1 MPTNYFGRLATIF
14 AVILLALWA
23 IFPSLPVDPLRLLDP
38 SVPFSQ
44 KHNLKPGIDM
54 VGGTSLLYE
63 IQVPEGADSTG
74 LSTAVMDA
82 LKRRVDPDGVRNLV
96 WRPQGDTRLEI
107 QMPLSGRSRESVQ
120 IRDAYARAQTQLEG
134 LNVRPAAVL
143 DAVQRLSGQARAE
156 RLAQLA
162 LDSRERQEVFAEI
175 ARVWDELQA
184 ARERRDAEAQAR
196 AELAFEALKRR
207 IEPTNIDVP
216 ELEAKLN
223 LIEEAKQPKG
233 RRGEVGTPPKDVV
246 DLVEAIRKRAE
257 SFPTQRAALDEFIA
271 AHAAFYRVRSQLDEA
286 ADLKRLLQGSGVLEF
301 HILVEARDPR
311 VPEMVE
317 RLLSGAGAAQRSGDT
332 ARWASVDKPETMDPR
347 SMGDRGVIV
356 DYAGRRWVL
365 LDIRPEKSLT
375 QQTGAKWALERV
387 QPGRDP
393 QTGEQEILFT
403 LDAQGGRYMSRLT
416 GANIGRPMA
425 IVLDNRVI
433 SAPTIQSQISSN
445 GRITG
450 RYTNAEIRYLVNT
463 LSAGSLPAQLS
474 SEPISERT
482 VGPQLGADNLRRGLI
497 SCFIGLMVVATFLI
511 GYYYIAG
518 AVALVAVTL
527 NLFLII
533 GALAGLGATFTLP
546 SIAALVL
553 TLGASVDANVLI
565 FERLREEQERGFPI
579 RNALRN
585 AYDRAFSAILD
596 SNVVTAITSVV
607 LYVFGSEEVKGF
619 GLTLLVGIATSLFT
633 ALYVTR
639 TLFAILV
646 DKFGVRR
653 LGAVPMTFPAWA
665 RLLRPN
671 INWMGRVW
679 LFGGA
684 SVALLVV
691 GLTLFV
697 HYIRQGRLFD
707 IEFSSG
713 TAVTL
718 ELKQPVPQEQ
728 IRRMLA
734 DAADRTVVVAGATD
748 GDAAAVTER
757 RTTVGEALP
766 AALPVAVG
774 EDNLTWEIVTPNAD
788 VPAVRAAVLEVFGDL
803 LQINVPSTFNRVGLP
818 FDQVIDDVV
827 FEVEARPPPGRYAPE
842 SWGEFRGGVAI
853 YLENLSPPL
862 TPEQIQARITN
873 QRLQPGVGQTRPLPP
888 VTVYA
893 VGGPTRP
900 TTEALV
906 LAVDP
911 RIIPSEDREKWQRE
925 VAEPVWRLVNEAI
938 NRPPSL
944 AKVSSFNPSVAA
956 ATQQDAAVAITL
968 ALLVIMAYIWM
979 RFGNLRYGT
988 ATVIALLHDTLF
1000 VLAALG
1006 FAHLLYDTFIGELL
1020 LLEPFRINLTVV
1032 AGILTVMGYSMS
1044 DTIVIFDRIRELRGQ
1059 RGVVTPQL
1067 INDAVNQTLSRTL
1080 LTSGTTIATLMV
1092 MYIFGG
1098 PGIHG
1103 FTYVLLVGILVGTY
1117 SSIAIAAP
1125 LLLVRFGRRVD
1136 ATPPDATRAT
1146 PAPAGLQQA

>member
-1 MPTNYFGRLATIF
+1 MPTNYLGRLLTIA

-23 IFPSLPVDPLRLLDP
+23 IFPSLPIEPMRILDP
-38 SVPFSQ
+38 SVPFAQ
-44 KHNLKPGIDM
+44 KHNLRPGIDM

-74 LSTAVMDA
+74 LSTEVMNA

-107 QMPLSGRSRESVQ
+107 QMPLSGRSRESTQ
-120 IRDAYARAQTQLEG
+120 IREDYARAQTRLEG
-134 LNVRPAAVL
+134 LNLRQAAVL
-143 DAVQRLSGQARAE
+143 DAVQRLTGAARDE

-162 LDSRERQEVFAEI
+162 LDSQERQAVFKDI
-175 ARVWDELQA
+175 TRTWDELQS
-184 ARERRDAEAQAR
+184 ARERRDAAAQAR
-196 AELAFEALKRR
+196 AELEFEALKRR

-223 LIEEAKQPKG
+223 LIEQAREPKT
-233 RRGEVGTPPKDVV
+233 RGGPEGTPPADVV
-246 DLVEAIRKRAE
+246 ALVDALRQRAQT
-257 SFPTQRAALDEFIA
+257 FPAQLAALDEFVA
-271 AHAAFYRVRSQLDEA
+271 AHRAFFRVRAQLDEA
-286 ADLKRLLQGSGVLEF
+286 ADLKRLLQGSGVLEY
-301 HILVEARDPR
+301 HILVDARDPR

-317 RLLSGAGAAQRSGDT
+317 RLMAGTGASQRSGDT
-332 ARWASVDKPETMDPR
+332 ARWAAVDKPESMPPE
-347 SMGDRGVIV
+347 SMGDRGVV
-356 DYAGRRWVL
+356 MDYAGRRWVL

-375 QQTGAKWALERV
+375 QQTGAQWALERV

-393 QTGEQEILFT
+393 QTGEQEIIFV

-425 IVLDNRVI
+425 MVLDNRVI
-433 SAPTIQSQISSN
+433 SAPTIQSQINTN

-450 RYTNAEIRYLVNT
+450 RYTSAEIRYLVNT

-497 SCFIGLMVVATFLI
+497 SCVFGLMVVAVFLI

-518 AVALVAVTL
+518 AVALFAVTL

-596 SNVVTAITSVV
+596 SNVVTGITSLV

-633 ALYVTR
+633 SLYVTR
-639 TLFAILV
+639 TIFAILT

-653 LGAVPMTFPAWA
+653 LSAVPMTFPGWA
-665 RLLRPN
+665 RLLKPN

-684 SVALLVV
+684 SVAALVV
-691 GLTLFV
+691 GLSLFV
-697 HYIRQGRLFD
+697 HYIGQGRMFD

-713 TAVTL
+713 TAVTID
-718 ELKQPVPQEQ
+718 LKQPVPQDQ
-728 IRRMLA
+728 IRRMLVS
-734 DAADRTVVVAGATD
+734 AANRPVIVAGA
-748 GDAAAVTER
+748 AVEGGGPATER

-766 AALPVAVG
+766 AVLPVSVG
-774 EDNLTWEIVTPNAD
+774 TDDTSWEIVTPNSD

-803 LQINVPSTFNRVGLP
+803 LQINVPSTFNRVGAS
-818 FDQVIDDVV
+818 FDQVLDDVV
-827 FEVEARPPPGRYAPE
+827 FEVDARPPSGRFAPE
-842 SWGEFRGGVAI
+842 QWGEYRGGVAI
-853 YLENLSPPL
+853 YLDNISPPL
-862 TPEQIQARITN
+862 TPEQIQSRITS
-873 QRLQPGVGQTRPLPP
+873 QRLQPGVAQSRPLPP
-888 VTVYA
+888 VTVFA

-900 TTEALV
+900 TTEALI

-925 VAEPVWRLVNEAI
+925 VADPVWRLVNEAV

-944 AKVSSFNPSVAA
+944 TKVSSFNPSVAG

-968 ALLVIMAYIWM
+968 ALMVIMAYIWM

-1006 FAHLLYDTFIGELL
+1006 FAHLLYDTFIGNLL
-1020 LLEPFRINLTVV
+1020 MLEPFRINLTVV

-1067 INDAVNQTLSRTL
+1067 INDAINQTLSRTL
-1080 LTSGTTIATLMV
+1080 LTSGTTIATLTV
-1092 MYIFGG
+1092 MYLFGG

-1103 FTYVLLVGILVGTY
+1103 FTYVLLGGIIVGTY

-1125 LLLVRFGRRVD
+1125 LLLVRFGRQGAD
-1136 ATPPDATRAT
+1136 PTQAQ
-1146 PAPAGLQQA
+1146 PAGIALQRA